1 MVLVYHPDHSRNDV
15 EKTPEPTRFW
25 NNLHQVCSKS
35 LRLESQ
41 ITLKYLG
48 AIKPKGI
55 NKIAKTG

>member
-1 MVLVYHPDHSRNDV
+1 MAKGTN
-15 EKTPEPTRFW
+15 K
-25 NNLHQVCSKS
+25 NLQNTMHRKLIIEQREHIITGDELMC
-35 LRLESQ
+35 SQ